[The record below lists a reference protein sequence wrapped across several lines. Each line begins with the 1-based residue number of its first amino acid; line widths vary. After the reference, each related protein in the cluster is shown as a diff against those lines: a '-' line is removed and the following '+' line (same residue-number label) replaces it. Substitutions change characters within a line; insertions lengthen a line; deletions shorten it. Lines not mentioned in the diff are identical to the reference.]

1 MNTIYHPAGL
11 RGGANHGWLKT
22 WHSFSF
28 GGWYDPSRIHFGA
41 LRVLNDDYVAPG
53 MGFAT
58 HPHDNMEIVTIMMDG
73 TLEHQDSMG
82 HKEQLRAGEVQAMS
96 AGTGIQHSERNAS
109 HTDPL
114 HLFQIWIFPRAKN
127 TTPRY
132 AQKSFAE
139 AIGSA
144 QDWTV
149 LVSPD
154 GANGSLEIGQD
165 AWFSMARIPAGADRT
180 YEVKNAG
187 NGVYAFVVSGAIEIA
202 GNQLMHRDALGI
214 TEASSILTKANEDA
228 QVLFIEVP
236 MHW

>member
-1 MNTIYHPAGL
+1 MNAIYHPSGL
-11 RGGANHGWLKT
+11 RGHANHGWLKT

-28 GGWYDPSRIHFGA
+28 AGWYDPSRIHFGA

-82 HKEQLRAGEVQAMS
+82 HKELLRAGEVQAMS

-114 HLFQIWIFPRAKN
+114 HLFQIWMFPREKN

-132 AQKSFAE
+132 AQKSFAA
-139 AIGSA
+139 AINNA
-144 QDWTV
+144 QDWTL

-154 GANGSLEIGQD
+154 GENGSLEIGQD
-165 AWFSMARIPAGADRT
+165 AWFTMGTISEQQVVEYQIHKP
-180 YEVKNAG
+180 G
-187 NGVYAFVVSGAIEIA
+187 NGVYVFAVSGSVVVDEF
-202 GNQLMHRDALGI
+202 QLHQRDALGI
-214 TEASSILTKANEDA
+214 TETDNIKIKATEDTKLL
-228 QVLFIEVP
+228 VMEVP